1 MGADFAYVGSAFVA
15 TEEARAVEA
24 YKQMIV
30 DSSSDDIVYSSLFTG
45 VHGNYLKGSIR
56 NAGLDPDN
64 LPGSDPSKMDF
75 GGDSTARKAWK
86 DIWGCGQG
94 IAAIDAVVP
103 ARELV
108 ARLAREYHVARA
120 RIAQLG

>member
-1 MGADFAYVGSAFVA
+1 YIGSAFIA
-15 TEEARAVEA
+15 TEEARAQPA

-30 DSSSDDIVYSSLFTG
+30 ESTSDDIVYSSLFTG

-56 NAGLDPDN
+56 NAGLDPEA

-75 GGDSTARKAWK
+75 GGDARKAWK

-94 IAAIDAVVP
+94 IGAVRDVVP
-103 ARELV
+103 AGVLV
-108 ARLAREYHVARA
+108 ERLRGEYAAARRRLAA
-120 RIAQLG
+120 